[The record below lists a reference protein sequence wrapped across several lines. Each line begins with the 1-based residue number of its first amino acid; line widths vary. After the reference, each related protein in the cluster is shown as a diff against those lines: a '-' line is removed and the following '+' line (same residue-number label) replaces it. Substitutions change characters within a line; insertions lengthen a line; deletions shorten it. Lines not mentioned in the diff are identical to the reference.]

1 MKAWHKC
8 SWIRNQES
16 TEQESAVASQFTS
29 SSVDFLEFGVDLQR
43 CPLGCDI
50 GKGRP
55 FSLLSELRSIPM
67 LTIRVWRG
75 GFGTHIFGFVHVAIG
90 GRAFG
95 CRGDTSGTKL
105 SKCSVCFVSSVY
117 SRRQEGEL
125 SFIMKTAITTCFI
138 PYLRIRNILLL
149 HNMNEA
155 SNNNTKVTYYII
167 SKSVKYII

>member
-75 GFGTHIFGFVHVAIG
+75 GFGTHIFGFVHVAMAIG

-95 CRGDTSGTKL
+95 CREDTSGTKL

-117 SRRQEGEL
+117 SRRQESEL
-125 SFIMKTAITTCFI
+125 SF
-138 PYLRIRNILLL
+138 YYENRDYDLLYTL
-149 HNMNEA
+149 SSYKSYVISYN
-155 SNNNTKVTYYII
+155 YIYKYEW
-167 SKSVKYII
+167 SK